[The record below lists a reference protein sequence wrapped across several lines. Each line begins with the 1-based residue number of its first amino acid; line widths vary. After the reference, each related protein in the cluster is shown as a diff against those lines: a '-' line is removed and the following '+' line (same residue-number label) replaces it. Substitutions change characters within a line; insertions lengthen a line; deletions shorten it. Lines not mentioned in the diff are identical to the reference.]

1 MGVGGER
8 GRAARATLAEPAEAS
23 LRRESDELIRAN
35 QQLRATVRELRAV
48 EDRLR
53 TEREMLARAEELAG
67 VGSYDWDLARGEI
80 RWSGGC
86 YRIHG
91 YEPGE
96 VVPSSDLALERIHPE
111 DRPRIRSM
119 LDRALETG
127 RAHAAEYRIVRPD
140 GEERIVCGEA
150 EVLRDDAG
158 RATRMLGVLQ
168 DVTESRAAAEA
179 ARRSAEQL
187 RLAVDAAGIGVWTY
201 DLEREAFV
209 GSEGL
214 PELLGRD
221 LPSRFP
227 GVWLLAEVVHPE
239 DRDRVRAAIER
250 LTWDG
255 RLETELRILR
265 PGGEVRWLLCRAEWV
280 REGRRRVRLHGVTLD
295 VTDRHRDEEER
306 RELLAREK
314 AARAEAEE
322 ANAQKDE
329 FLATLSH
336 ELRTPLNSILGW
348 VDLLRTGELDAAEM
362 TEALDTIERN
372 ARRQSQLIADILE
385 VSKII
390 QGKIRLER
398 RPCAPWEFLEPGL
411 KAMEPMARDRGV
423 RLRWTLE
430 EAGTIVVDPGRMQQV
445 VANLLSNAIK
455 FSLRGG
461 VVDVELRDRGD
472 AVSLSVRDE
481 GEGIPEA
488 FLPHVF
494 ERFRQADSSASRR
507 HGGLGLGLAIV
518 RHLVELHGG
527 EVRAES
533 QGPGRGAR
541 FTLWL
546 PKRPSEA
553 VAAPGADGFDGREEE
568 TAAVAREVG
577 GLRVLVIDDEAD
589 TRQLLATGLGRF
601 GVEVEVAGSVA
612 EAFERIDA
620 RPPDVVVSD
629 VGMPGEDGY
638 ALIRRLR
645 ARPASLGGR
654 TPALALTAYAGP
666 DDRRRL
672 LEAGFQSHVT
682 KPILAVEL
690 AREIGRLA
698 REPAGQAPGGGVP

>member
-1 MGVGGER
+1 MGGGEER
-8 GRAARATLAEPAEAS
+8 GRAPRQAPGEPGGSE
-23 LRRESDELIRAN
+23 LRLRSEELIRAN
-35 QQLRATVRELRAV
+35 QELRATVSELRAV
-48 EDRLR
+48 EARLR
-53 TEREMLARAEELAG
+53 AERQMLARAEALAR
-67 VGSYDWDLARGEI
+67 VGSYDWDLASGEL
-80 RWSGGC
+80 RWSAGA

-96 VVPSSDLALERIHPE
+96 VAPSAELALERIHPD
-111 DRPRIRSM
+111 DRPRIRAM
-119 LDRALETG
+119 LDGAVANG

-150 EVLRDDAG
+150 EVLRDAAG
-158 RATRMLGVLQ
+158 RATRMLGVVQ
-168 DVTESRAAAEA
+168 DVTESRAAEDA

-227 GVWLLAEVVHPE
+227 GTWLLAEVVHPD
-239 DRDRVRAAIER
+239 DRDRVRAAVER
-250 LTWDG
+250 LAWDG
-255 RLETELRILR
+255 RLEIELRILA
-265 PGGEVRWLLCRAEWV
+265 PGGGVRWLLCRAEWV
-280 REGRRRVRLHGVTLD
+280 RDERRRARLHGVTLD

-348 VDLLRTGELDAAEM
+348 VDLLRTGDLEAAEVA
-362 TEALDTIERN
+362 EALDTIERN
-372 ARRQSQLIADILE
+372 ARRQSRLIADILE

-398 RPCAPWEFLEPGL
+398 RPCAPWEFLEPAI

-423 RLRWTLE
+423 RLRWVFE
-430 EAGTIVVDPGRMQQV
+430 DAGTIVADPGRMQQV

-455 FSLRGG
+455 FSSRGG
-461 VVDVELRDRGD
+461 VVEVELRDYGD
-472 AVSLSVRDE
+472 AVALAVCDQ
-481 GEGIPEA
+481 GEGIQA
-488 FLPHVF
+488 GFLPHVF

-533 QGPGRGAR
+533 EGPGRGAR
-541 FTLWL
+541 FTVSL
-546 PKRPSEA
+546 PKRPADAAPSPA
-553 VAAPGADGFDGREEE
+553 SGAAPGRGDEI
-568 TAAVAREVG
+568 AAVAREVG
-577 GLRVLVIDDEAD
+577 GLRVLVVDDEAD
-589 TRQLLATGLGRF
+589 TRQLLASGLGRL
-601 GVEVEVAGSVA
+601 GADVEAASSVA

-620 RPPDVVVSD
+620 CPPDVVVSD

-645 ARPASLGGR
+645 QRPAGRGGR

-682 KPILAVEL
+682 KPILPLEL
-690 AREIGRLA
+690 AREIARLA
-698 REPAGQAPGGGVP
+698 RVEAALEGGVR